1 MPAEVPVICFVAA
14 RSGTGKTTFLEK
26 LIKEMTGRGY
36 KVGAV
41 KSDAHGFEIDKPG
54 KDSWRFTQAGS
65 RSTAIIGPDKFALIQ
80 QTDTKKDLEE
90 VIALMSDVDVI
101 LVEGYKFSY
110 RPRLEIVRQELGTE
124 LVSPAEKLLAVITDV
139 PELPVPV
146 PIFDLD
152 DVSGVADFIISKYL
166 TED

>member
-1 MPAEVPVICFVAA
+1 
-14 RSGTGKTTFLEK
+14 
-26 LIKEMTGRGY
+26 
-36 KVGAV
+36 
-41 KSDAHGFEIDKPG
+41 
-54 KDSWRFTQAGS
+54 
-65 RSTAIIGPDKFALIQ
+65 
-80 QTDTKKDLEE
+80 
-90 VIALMSDVDVI
+90 
-101 LVEGYKFSY
+101 LVEGYKFSD